1 MDVIKFVK
9 QRNRLCDT
17 MEDCD
22 LCPLKKNYNCVINDI
37 NDEKDARE
45 TVKIIEKWIEAHPRK
60 TKQDDFLKLFPNA
73 MLDEY
78 GVLTVCP
85 QGIDSTVECND
96 VSCFDCTRGYWMQ
109 EVVG

>member
-1 MDVIKFVK
+1 MVTDMNLTNKGEYKMDVIKFVK

-60 TKQDDFLKLFPNA
+60 TKQDDFLKLFVLRRRSNA
-73 MLDEY
+73 
-78 GVLTVCP
+78 
-85 QGIDSTVECND
+85 
-96 VSCFDCTRGYWMQ
+96 
-109 EVVG
+109 